1 MHDTFSDLNTRQ
13 NEIINIE
20 FDDMDKRDITRP
32 PKVFMGLISLVILM
46 GLGLTVA
53 LIYGVVY
60 LILSAI

>member
-32 PKVFMGLISLVILM
+32 PKVFMGLISLVILI
-46 GLGLTVA
+46 GLGFAIA